1 MSAFWAKGR
10 DARRGH
16 NVIEQPAHV
25 ASGAGVPARATV
37 LVLGATGFI
46 GRALVKRLR
55 RDGLAVRALVRDT
68 AGRAESLARDGVE
81 LMHGDFADARCVEAA
96 LEGIRHVVHLV
107 HLTRGPGSTWADC
120 LRLDVEPT
128 RRLAELCAARG
139 ISLHYSSS
147 IAIYDGGRASDVIT
161 ESTPPSRAAM
171 RISLYARAKV
181 ACEHLLA
188 QMHRERGLAVV
199 VFRPGIVIGAGGS
212 PFHPG
217 VGAWPSSSVCQLWGD
232 GRHGLPFVLVDD
244 CADAMA
250 RALHTSGIAGQSFN
264 LVGAPCLSGNAY
276 LDALERMAGTR
287 IKRVRLPTWWLF
299 ARSAAKWGLQT
310 LARNSARRM
319 PSYGYIDGLSCRAS
333 YSADLAKKRL
343 AWAPATDAATL
354 IERGIVAP
362 GSELNAGHE
371 TTDR

>member
-1 MSAFWAKGR
+1 MSAFSAKGR
-10 DARRGH
+10 NARRGH

-46 GRALVKRLR
+46 GRTLVERLR

-81 LMHGDFADARCVEAA
+81 LVKGDFTDTRCVESA
-96 LEGIRHVVHLV
+96 LEGIQHVVHLV
-107 HLTRGPGSTWADC
+107 HLTRGQCSTWVDC

-147 IAIYDGGRASDVIT
+147 IAIYDGGHAGDVIT
-161 ESTPPSRAAM
+161 ESTPPSRAAL

-181 ACEHLLA
+181 TCEHLLA
-188 QMHRERGLAVV
+188 QTHRERGLAVV

-217 VGAWPSSSVCQLWGD
+217 VGAWPSASVCQLWGD

-250 RALHTSGIAGQSFN
+250 RALHTDGISGQSFN

-276 LDALERMAGTR
+276 LDALEHISGTR

-310 LARNSARRM
+310 LARDPARRM
-319 PSYGYIDGLSCRAS
+319 PSYGYSDGLSCRAS
-333 YSADLAKKRL
+333 YSANLAKKRL
-343 AWAPATDAATL
+343 AWAPAADAATL
-354 IERGIVAP
+354 IERGIVVP
-362 GSELNAGHE
+362 GSEPKVGHAA
-371 TTDR
+371 TDR